1 MQIRSP
7 CLRFQY
13 AWIVNRVE
21 INRPAPSR
29 PLTSKEEL
37 ALQHFRERIHQQT
50 LHGGLSVDSVRNI
63 VRSIQQ
69 HPDFSHEILAVI
81 GEKLREMRRVAPGLP
96 LLELD

>member
-1 MQIRSP
+1 
-7 CLRFQY
+7 
-13 AWIVNRVE
+13 VNRVE